1 MNNIHSVLMV
11 RPSSFRTN
19 VQTIENNYFQNLS
32 KIGDKETLKK
42 AQDEFDHLV
51 KKIESFDIP
60 VNVFQDDL
68 TYDTPDSLFPNNW
81 ISFHKNNKIALYP
94 MFAKNRRLERNEN
107 ILKFLE
113 SNNVKIKSI
122 FDYTIAEKNKQYLEG
137 TGSMVFDRINKKV
150 YASISER
157 TSEILIDEF
166 CEDFNYMPIVFKSY
180 QSHDNARKLIYHTNV
195 MMCIAD
201 KYSIICLDSIDCNIE
216 KNKVFESLK
225 DDGKEIIEISSRQ
238 LNSFAG
244 NMIELVYNNQSYLVM
259 SASAYESLSKEQI
272 IKINKYSKIIFSDVS
287 TIEYCGG
294 GSVRCMI
301 AEIFN

>member
-1 MNNIHSVLMV
+1 MNNIHSILMV

-113 SNNVKIKSI
+113 SNNVKITSI

-137 TGSMVFDRINKKV
+137 TGSMVLDRINKKV

-180 QSHDNARKLIYHTNV
+180 QSHENVRKLIYHTNV
-195 MMCIAD
+195 MMCIAE
-201 KYSIICLDSIDCNIE
+201 KYSIICLDSINCNIE

-225 DDGKEIIEISSRQ
+225 DDDKEIIEISSRQ

>member
-1 MNNIHSVLMV
+1 
-11 RPSSFRTN
+11 
-19 VQTIENNYFQNLS
+19 
-32 KIGDKETLKK
+32 
-42 AQDEFDHLV
+42 
-51 KKIESFDIP
+51 
-60 VNVFQDDL
+60 
-68 TYDTPDSLFPNNW
+68 
-81 ISFHKNNKIALYP
+81 

-113 SNNVKIKSI
+113 RNNVKIKSI

-137 TGSMVFDRINKKV
+137 TGSMVLDRINKKV
-150 YASISER
+150 YASISKR

-180 QSHDNARKLIYHTNV
+180 QSHDNVRKLIYHTNV

-216 KNKVFESLK
+216 KNKVLESLK

-244 NMIELVYNNQSYLVM
+244 NMIELVYKNQSYLVM

-272 IKINKYSKIIFSDVS
+272 IKINKYSQIIFSDVS

>member
-1 MNNIHSVLMV
+1 MV

-113 SNNVKIKSI
+113 SNNVKITSI

-137 TGSMVFDRINKKV
+137 TGSMVLDRINKKV
-150 YASISER
+150 YASISKR

-180 QSHDNARKLIYHTNV
+180 QSLDNVRKLIYHTNV

-216 KNKVFESLK
+216 KNKVLESLK

-244 NMIELVYNNQSYLVM
+244 NMIELVYKNQSYLVM

-272 IKINKYSKIIFSDVS
+272 IKINKYSQIIFSDVS

>member
-1 MNNIHSVLMV
+1 MV

-113 SNNVKIKSI
+113 SNSVKITSI

-137 TGSMVFDRINKKV
+137 TGSMVLDRINKKV

-180 QSHDNARKLIYHTNV
+180 QSNDNVRKLIYHTNV
-195 MMCIAD
+195 MMCIAE

-225 DDGKEIIEISSRQ
+225 DDDKEIIEISSRQ

-244 NMIELVYNNQSYLVM
+244 NMIELVYKNQSYLVM

>member
-1 MNNIHSVLMV
+1 MV

-19 VQTIENNYFQNLS
+19 LQTIENNYFQNLS
-32 KIGDKETLKK
+32 KIGDKKNLKK

-81 ISFHKNNKIALYP
+81 ISFRKNNKIALYP

-113 SNNVKIKSI
+113 SNNIKITSI

-137 TGSMVFDRINKKV
+137 TGSMVLDRINKKV

-180 QSHDNARKLIYHTNV
+180 QSDDNVRKLIYHTNV
-195 MMCIAD
+195 MMCIAY

-216 KNKVFESLK
+216 KNKVLESLK

-244 NMIELVYNNQSYLVM
+244 NMIELVYKNQSYLVM

-272 IKINKYSKIIFSDVS
+272 IKINKYSQIIFSDVS

>member
-1 MNNIHSVLMV
+1 MV

-137 TGSMVFDRINKKV
+137 TGSMVLDRINKKV

-216 KNKVFESLK
+216 KNKVSESLK

-244 NMIELVYNNQSYLVM
+244 NMIELVYNNHSYLVM
-259 SASAYESLSKEQI
+259 SASAYKSLSKEQI

>member
-1 MNNIHSVLMV
+1 MNNIHSILMV

-113 SNNVKIKSI
+113 Y
-122 FDYTIAEKNKQYLEG
+122 F
-137 TGSMVFDRINKKV
+137 
-150 YASISER
+150 
-157 TSEILIDEF
+157 
-166 CEDFNYMPIVFKSY
+166 
-180 QSHDNARKLIYHTNV
+180 
-195 MMCIAD
+195 
-201 KYSIICLDSIDCNIE
+201 
-216 KNKVFESLK
+216 
-225 DDGKEIIEISSRQ
+225 EIISGI
-238 LNSFAG
+238 LA
-244 NMIELVYNNQSYLVM
+244 
-259 SASAYESLSKEQI
+259 
-272 IKINKYSKIIFSDVS
+272 D
-287 TIEYCGG
+287 
-294 GSVRCMI
+294 
-301 AEIFN
+301 

>member
-1 MNNIHSVLMV
+1 MV

-81 ISFHKNNKIALYP
+81 ISFHKNNKIVLYP

-113 SNNVKIKSI
+113 SNNVKITSI

-137 TGSMVFDRINKKV
+137 TGSMVLDRINKKV

>member
-1 MNNIHSVLMV
+1 MNNIHSILMV

-81 ISFHKNNKIALYP
+81 ISFHKNNKIVLYP

-137 TGSMVFDRINKKV
+137 TGSMVLDRINKKV

-272 IKINKYSKIIFSDVS
+272 IKINKYSQIIFSDVS

>member
-1 MNNIHSVLMV
+1 MV

-216 KNKVFESLK
+216 KNKVSESLK

-272 IKINKYSKIIFSDVS
+272 IKINKYSQIIFSDVS

>member
-1 MNNIHSVLMV
+1 
-11 RPSSFRTN
+11 
-19 VQTIENNYFQNLS
+19 
-32 KIGDKETLKK
+32 
-42 AQDEFDHLV
+42 
-51 KKIESFDIP
+51 
-60 VNVFQDDL
+60 
-68 TYDTPDSLFPNNW
+68 
-81 ISFHKNNKIALYP
+81 
-94 MFAKNRRLERNEN
+94 MFAKNRRLERSEN

-137 TGSMVFDRINKKV
+137 TGSMVLDRINKKV
-150 YASISER
+150 YSSISER

-180 QSHDNARKLIYHTNV
+180 QSHENVRKLIYHTNV
-195 MMCIAD
+195 MMCIAY

-225 DDGKEIIEISSRQ
+225 DDGKEIIEINSRQ

-272 IKINKYSKIIFSDVS
+272 IKINKYSQIIFSDVS

>member
-1 MNNIHSVLMV
+1 MNNIHSILMV

-81 ISFHKNNKIALYP
+81 ISFHKKNKIALYP

-137 TGSMVFDRINKKV
+137 TGSMVLDRINKKV

-272 IKINKYSKIIFSDVS
+272 IKINKYSQIIFSDVS

>member
-1 MNNIHSVLMV
+1 MNNIHSILMV

-81 ISFHKNNKIALYP
+81 ISFHKSNKIALYP

-137 TGSMVFDRINKKV
+137 TGSMVLDRINKKV

-216 KNKVFESLK
+216 KNKVSESLK

-272 IKINKYSKIIFSDVS
+272 IKINKYSQIIFSDVS

>member
-1 MNNIHSVLMV
+1 MV

-244 NMIELVYNNQSYLVM
+244 NMIELVYNNQSYLIM

-272 IKINKYSKIIFSDVS
+272 IKINKYSQIIFSDVS

>member
-1 MNNIHSVLMV
+1 MVL
-11 RPSSFRTN
+11 
-19 VQTIENNYFQNLS
+19 
-32 KIGDKETLKK
+32 
-42 AQDEFDHLV
+42 
-51 KKIESFDIP
+51 
-60 VNVFQDDL
+60 
-68 TYDTPDSLFPNNW
+68 
-81 ISFHKNNKIALYP
+81 
-94 MFAKNRRLERNEN
+94 
-107 ILKFLE
+107 
-113 SNNVKIKSI
+113 
-122 FDYTIAEKNKQYLEG
+122 
-137 TGSMVFDRINKKV
+137 DRINKKV
-150 YASISER
+150 YASISKR

-180 QSHDNARKLIYHTNV
+180 QSLDNVRKLIYHTNV

-216 KNKVFESLK
+216 KNKVLESLK

-244 NMIELVYNNQSYLVM
+244 NMIELVYKNQSYLVM

>member
-1 MNNIHSVLMV
+1 MNNIHSILMV

-272 IKINKYSKIIFSDVS
+272 IKINKYSQIIFSDVS

>member
-1 MNNIHSVLMV
+1 MNNIHSILMV

-113 SNNVKIKSI
+113 SNNVKITSI
-122 FDYTIAEKNKQYLEG
+122 YDYTIAEKNKQYLEG
-137 TGSMVFDRINKKV
+137 TGSMVLDRINKKV

-244 NMIELVYNNQSYLVM
+244 NMIELVYNNHSYLVM

>member
-1 MNNIHSVLMV
+1 
-11 RPSSFRTN
+11 
-19 VQTIENNYFQNLS
+19 
-32 KIGDKETLKK
+32 
-42 AQDEFDHLV
+42 
-51 KKIESFDIP
+51 
-60 VNVFQDDL
+60 
-68 TYDTPDSLFPNNW
+68 
-81 ISFHKNNKIALYP
+81 

-113 SNNVKIKSI
+113 SNNVKITSI

-137 TGSMVFDRINKKV
+137 TGSMVLDRINKKM

-180 QSHDNARKLIYHTNV
+180 QSHENVRKLIYHTNV
-195 MMCIAD
+195 MMCIAE

-216 KNKVFESLK
+216 KNKVLESLK
-225 DDGKEIIEISSRQ
+225 DDDKEIIEISSIQ

>member
-1 MNNIHSVLMV
+1 MV

-113 SNNVKIKSI
+113 SNNVKITSI

-137 TGSMVFDRINKKV
+137 TGSMVLDRINKKV

-244 NMIELVYNNQSYLVM
+244 NMIELVYNNHSYLVM

>member
-1 MNNIHSVLMV
+1 MHHKNEIIKLKEQNIEGLVLDLRNNGGGALQTESPSVINKV
-11 RPSSFRTN
+11 ES
-19 VQTIENNYFQNLS
+19 NL
-32 KIGDKETLKK
+32 
-42 AQDEFDHLV
+42 
-51 KKIESFDIP
+51 
-60 VNVFQDDL
+60 
-68 TYDTPDSLFPNNW
+68 DSLFPNNW

-113 SNNVKIKSI
+113 RNNVKIKSI

-137 TGSMVFDRINKKV
+137 TGSMVLDRINKKV
-150 YASISER
+150 YASISKR

-180 QSHDNARKLIYHTNV
+180 QSLDNVRKLIYHTNV

-216 KNKVFESLK
+216 KNKVLESLK

-244 NMIELVYNNQSYLVM
+244 NMIELVYKNQSYLVM

-272 IKINKYSKIIFSDVS
+272 IKINKYSQIIFSDVS